1 MKDFVMDDKTGARVF
16 RNPYHDFDANTWRG
30 VQQGNSLLLHWITT
44 WIDKHEWDGGKVSLD
59 GWMELQ
65 YEYSAGMKPRPMK
78 GKVCEYDG
86 AYDSEDGDP
95 PLQPLLMVKIIL
107 DATGGVGKRL
117 VYIYDYGIVAI
128 PIISG
133 GYKVVRMD

>member
-1 MKDFVMDDKTGARVF
+1 MKDFVMDDKTGSRVF
-16 RNPYHDFDANTWRG
+16 RNPCHDFDANTWRG

-44 WIDKHEWDGGKVSLD
+44 WIDKYEWDTGVYSLYS
-59 GWMELQ
+59 WMELQ
-65 YEYSAGMKPRPMK
+65 YEYSAGMKPREMQ
-78 GKVCEYDG
+78 GKVTPLG
-86 AYDSEDGDP
+86 AYDSNDGDP
-95 PLQPLLMVKIIL
+95 LLEPLLIIKVIM

>member
-16 RNPYHDFDANTWRG
+16 RNPHHDFDANTWRG

-44 WIDKHEWDGGKVSLD
+44 WIDKHEWDRNPVPLD
-59 GWMELQ
+59 RWMEMQ
-65 YEYSAGMKPRPMK
+65 YERSAGCKPHPMK

-95 PLQPLLMVKIIL
+95 PLQPLLMVKVIM
-107 DATGGVGKRL
+107 DATGGVGKRI
-117 VYIYDYGIVAI
+117 VYIYDYAIVAI

>member
-44 WIDKHEWDGGKVSLD
+44 WIDKYEWDTGVYSLYS
-59 GWMELQ
+59 WMELQ
-65 YEYSAGMKPRPMK
+65 YEYSAGMKPRPME

-86 AYDSEDGDP
+86 AYDSKDGDP
-95 PLQPLLMVKIIL
+95 TLHPLLIIKVIM

>member
-44 WIDKHEWDGGKVSLD
+44 WIDKYEWDSGAYSLYS
-59 GWMELQ
+59 WMELQ
-65 YEYSAGMKPRPMK
+65 YEYSSGCKPHPMR
-78 GKVCEYDG
+78 GKVLPLG

-95 PLQPLLMVKIIL
+95 LLEPLLIVKVIM

>member
-44 WIDKHEWDGGKVSLD
+44 WIDKYEWDTGVYSLYS
-59 GWMELQ
+59 WMELQ
-65 YEYSAGMKPRPMK
+65 YEYSAGMMPRPMK
-78 GKVCEYDG
+78 GKVLPTGEYD
-86 AYDSEDGDP
+86 SNDGDP
-95 PLQPLLMVKIIL
+95 TLHPLLIVKIIM
-107 DATGGVGKRL
+107 DATGGVGKRK